1 MLLLIYSM
9 INIAPFEHIIV
20 AFWFEKLINFNNLN
34 FQWGSQINKGYFL
47 RNVLEIVQSVKT
59 ISSVRNF

>member
-1 MLLLIYSM
+1 M

-47 RNVLEIVQSVKT
+47 RNVLEIAQSVKT
-59 ISSVRNF
+59 IS